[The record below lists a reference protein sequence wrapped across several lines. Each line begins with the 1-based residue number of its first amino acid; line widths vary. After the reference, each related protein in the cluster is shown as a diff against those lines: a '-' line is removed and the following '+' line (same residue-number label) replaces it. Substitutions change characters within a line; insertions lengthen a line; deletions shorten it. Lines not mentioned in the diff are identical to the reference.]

1 MVKNESNITIK
12 EFTMTTK
19 IHFLKHQPE
28 GSLKAFGLKTLMAG
42 TICLLLALFF
52 LMTPDVFTFS
62 SDLKIKRQRNEGAT
76 PVIFPGTG
84 VGKKA
89 EEFWKAFDR
98 AEAAGLEAFFSGSLP
113 PEKLQQTPAGERAQR
128 LLGLRQRLGKELK
141 LIKVI
146 QQSPGEISLFIEGAR
161 NELFRLTLA
170 LEKQGE
176 KFWLKGLTVDE
187 AGAEDLAPP
196 LPPMTLEEALKAIEQ
211 QTEKAVQED
220 SFSGVVLIARH
231 FQPVFFKSYGFAS
244 KEFRV
249 PNRTDTRFNLGS
261 INKIFTRIA
270 IGKLA
275 EQGRLRLDDKLGKY
289 LPDYPNAEAREKV
302 TIRHLVNMTSGIG
315 DFFGP
320 EFEKTPKNFLRHNR
334 DYLKLFAHKPLAFEP
349 GTREVYSNG
358 GYVVLG
364 EIISAA
370 SGLDYYDF
378 IERNIFEPAGMKD
391 SGWFQ
396 ADEVVENVA
405 EGYIRV
411 NEEEEPAAAISEQS
425 QTPAPAKKSE
435 QPAQAPGKFSSG
447 QEKERTII
455 NEPAGKK
462 AEKNRRRNI
471 YTRPARGSA
480 AGGGYATAEDL
491 LRFARALYEGRL
503 LNEAWTEWVFSGLEP
518 GPSPAKAGSEQTKA
532 GNMESSGH
540 TIADKQSGPR
550 PARSDSDLSL
560 RLSTTQDRIS
570 GTGKEMYGPQ
580 IKPDRSRWN
589 LAIAGGAP
597 GINAVLEFEAATG
610 YTIIVLSNYDPPAA
624 MQISRLIRR
633 HLRAVKTSQ

>member
-12 EFTMTTK
+12 EFIMTTK

-52 LMTPDVFTFS
+52 LMTPDVFSFS

-89 EEFWKAFDR
+89 EEFWKAFER
-98 AEAAGLEAFFSGSLP
+98 AEAAGLEAFFSGILP

-128 LLGLRQRLGKELK
+128 LLGLRQKLGKELK

-146 QQSPGEISLFIEGAR
+146 QQSPEEISLFIASA
-161 NELFRLTLA
+161 NDELLRLTLSF
-170 LEKQGE
+170 EKPG
-176 KFWLKGLTVDE
+176 KTFWLKGLTVDE
-187 AGAEDLAPP
+187 AGPEELAPP
-196 LPPMTLEEALKAIEQ
+196 LPPMTLAEALAAIEQ
-211 QTEKAVQED
+211 QIAKAVQED
-220 SFSGVVLIARH
+220 SFSGVVLIARD
-231 FQPVFFKSYGFAS
+231 FQPIFFKSYGFAS
-244 KEFRV
+244 KELRA

-261 INKIFTRIA
+261 INKIFTKVA
-270 IGKLA
+270 IGQLA
-275 EQGRLRLDDKLGKY
+275 EQGRLKLDDKLGKF

-302 TIRHLVNMTSGIG
+302 TVRHLINMSSGIG

-320 EFEKTPKNFLRHNR
+320 EFDRTPKNFLRHNR

-396 ADEVVENVA
+396 ADAVVENVA
-405 EGYIRV
+405 EGYTRQ
-411 NEEEEPAAAISEQS
+411 NEEEEPGSATSGQR
-425 QTPAPAKKSE
+425 QTPDSPEKSE
-435 QPAQAPGKFSSG
+435 QQPAQTLGKFSSG

-462 AEKNRRRNI
+462 AEKKRRRNI

-491 LRFARALYEGRL
+491 LRFARALYESRL
-503 LNEAWTEWVFSGLEP
+503 LSEAWTDWIFTGIEPATAAVKTAGDKTESKSKDDRSAAILEKNP
-518 GPSPAKAGSEQTKA
+518 RAETAPAKSGS
-532 GNMESSGH
+532 SSATAKGGVVRVSN
-540 TIADKQSGPR
+540 Q
-550 PARSDSDLSL
+550 
-560 RLSTTQDRIS
+560 
-570 GTGKEMYGPQ
+570 KEEVQ

-597 GINAVLEFEAATG
+597 GINAALEFEASTG

-624 MQISRLIRR
+624 IQISRLIRR

>member
-1 MVKNESNITIK
+1 MKEKILFFVHRVKISFK
-12 EFTMTTK
+12 K
-19 IHFLKHQPE
+19 CR
-28 GSLKAFGLKTLMAG
+28 LKTKVPA
-42 TICLLLALFF
+42 TIF
-52 LMTPDVFTFS
+52 LILVLILIKAPYISPDS
-62 SDLKIKRQRNEGAT
+62 SGLQNLTHYNEIKT
-76 PVIFPGTG
+76 ISIFPGTG

-89 EEFWKAFDR
+89 EEFWRAFDR
-98 AEAAGLEAFFSGSLP
+98 AEAAGLEAFFARNLP
-113 PEKLQQTPAGERAQR
+113 PGKLQQIPARDRAQR

-146 QQSPGEISLFIEGAR
+146 QPSPEEVSLFIEGVK
-161 NELFRLTLA
+161 NQLFKLTLVF
-170 LEKQGE
+170 EKMEE
-176 KFWLKGLTVDE
+176 KFWLKALTVDE

-196 LPPMTLEEALKAIEQ
+196 PPQMTLEEALKAIEQ
-211 QTEKAVQED
+211 QIEKAVQED

-270 IGKLA
+270 TGKLA
-275 EQGRLRLDDKLGKY
+275 EQGRLKLDDKLGKF

-302 TIRHLVNMTSGIG
+302 TVRHLVNMTSGIG

-349 GTREVYSNG
+349 GEREMYSNG

-364 EIISAA
+364 EIISAV
-370 SGLDYYDF
+370 SGLDYYEF
-378 IERNIFEPAGMKD
+378 INRNIFEPAGMKN

-396 ADEVVENVA
+396 ADAVVENVA
-405 EGYIRV
+405 EGYTRQM
-411 NEEEEPAAAISEQS
+411 EEKNAVDKNPDAASEKPQQAVS
-425 QTPAPAKKSE
+425 ELKMEKKETPAEVTGSE
-435 QPAQAPGKFSSG
+435 ASG
-447 QEKERTII
+447 EKQV
-455 NEPAGKK
+455 KK
-462 AEKNRRRNI
+462 AAQVWRRNI

-491 LRFARALYEGRL
+491 LLFARALYEGRL
-503 LNEAWTEWVFSGLEP
+503 LSDAWTEWVFSGLEP

-532 GNMESSGH
+532 GSMESSGH

-580 IKPDRSRWN
+580 IKPDRSGWN

-624 MQISRLIRR
+624 MQISRMIRL
-633 HLRAVKTSQ
+633 HLKAVSY